1 MLSRVDE
8 AAQDRRGGVLGGMLG
23 GIQSTRVQGRARGRK
38 ATSEGASVSSGGSVQ
53 ALILFRRQR

>member
-1 MLSRVDE
+1 M
-8 AAQDRRGGVLGGMLG
+8 LGGMLG